1 MFDPNL
7 IDLIKSKLQE
17 IVDKAHADHRKRKII
32 KYKDKMQVACVYC
45 LDSNK
50 NVHKYRGNLN
60 SALFYKCFNCDKQTH
75 FIQMC
80 KDFKVD
86 IAIDKRIEINNY
98 INDNL
103 TKRDQ
108 FQEEYVNANLNAL
121 IDLNQ
126 LNVYLNSG
134 DSNITNF
141 QPVQSGSV
149 VERYLISRG
158 LYNGNLTNIYQAV
171 YWKNSDIKEPVI
183 CLLNRRGDKVLGMQI
198 RNIKEGKARFFKICN
213 FEAIHKWL
221 NTEDKWL
228 DDNDYYSY
236 NRLSLYFNILS
247 VDFDR
252 PITIFEGYLD
262 SLFYPNSIG
271 VVGVNTPTDFIEA
284 NGVDIKYFFDNDE
297 AGWVKSEE
305 KIKNGFSVFL
315 WNKLIEDV
323 IRKKNSDDPF
333 KMKLRLDKI
342 KDLNKLATIVKHPYE
357 ALKLDTYFSKDIFD
371 LAFIPKTK
379 KKKFFKKSY

>member
-1 MFDPNL
+1 MELKL
-7 IDLIKSKLQE
+7 IESKLQE
-17 IVDKAHADHRKRKII
+17 IVNKAHTDHRKRKIHV
-32 KYKDKMQVACVYC
+32 YRDKFQLACPYC
-45 LDSNK
+45 MDSHK
-50 NVHKYRGNLN
+50 NAHKYRGNLN
-60 SALFYKCFNCDKQTH
+60 LALFYKCFNCDRQTH

-103 TKRDQ
+103 VRRDQ
-108 FQEEYVNANLNAL
+108 FQEEYVNANLNSL
-121 IDLNQ
+121 IDLKQ
-126 LNVYLNSG
+126 LTEYLNSG

-141 QPVQSGSV
+141 QPIQSGSV
-149 VERYLISRG
+149 VERYLLSRG
-158 LYNGNLTNIYQAV
+158 LYNGNLTNIFQAI

-183 CLLNRRGDKVLGMQI
+183 CLLNKRGDKVLGMQI
-198 RNIKEGKARFFKICN
+198 RNIKESKARFFKIYN
-213 FEAIHKWL
+213 FESIHKWL
-221 NTEDKWL
+221 NTEDRWL
-228 DDNDYYSY
+228 DESDYYSY

-247 VDFDR
+247 VDFER

-297 AGWVKSEE
+297 AGWTKSEE
-305 KIKNGFSVFL
+305 KIKNGFKVFL

-323 IRKKNSDDPF
+323 IKKKNADDPF

-342 KDLNKLATIVKHPYE
+342 KDLNKLATIVEQPYE
-357 ALKLDTYFSKDIFD
+357 TLKLDGYFSKDVFD
-371 LAFIPKTK
+371 LTYIPKVK
-379 KKKFFKKSY
+379 KRKNYGKSY